1 MVRARARQRGVE
13 LPLIISDHADWDELT
28 GTLAELAPGEVWIT
42 HGREEAL
49 ARWCELNGL
58 AARALA
64 IVGYEDEE
72 DSYRPRYTRGSYGS
86 GCSTP
91 ASEAGEVMPR
101 LRLILAVLVTPLAL
115 PASAVSR
122 CVGSKGVASLSEK
135 HMVAEALLRSWPAL
149 RFSSLAAILLSVGLL
164 MAYKRMLALF
174 VILATATC
182 ADFVGILT
190 AIWFR
195 SWSVFTNIVELAE
208 VLVVGEAFGAIL
220 GAIFCCMAGTPL
232 SRTPLRPSRLLAVVS
247 KLMAFGRAVAV
258 LASIAFVPFVILVGD
273 NGSIPLPRPGFSI
286 AFQGTVQP
294 TRTVA
299 GW

>member
-1 MVRARARQRGVE
+1 
-13 LPLIISDHADWDELT
+13 
-28 GTLAELAPGEVWIT
+28 
-42 HGREEAL
+42 
-49 ARWCELNGL
+49 
-58 AARALA
+58 
-64 IVGYEDEE
+64 
-72 DSYRPRYTRGSYGS
+72 
-86 GCSTP
+86 
-91 ASEAGEVMPR
+91 MPR

-115 PASAVSR
+115 PA
-122 CVGSKGVASLSEK
+122 GSFALHGIERGGFFEK
-135 HMVAEALLRSWPAL
+135 HMVAEAAAFWPAYG
-149 RFSSLAAILLSVGLL
+149 FSLAAILLSVGLL

-208 VLVVGEAFGAIL
+208 VLVVGAAFGAIL

-258 LASIAFVPFVILVGD
+258 LASIAFVPFLILVGD

-294 TRTVA
+294 TDGRLLGFAKGQSWNSAVGNACGLSASGVLQPIPRSYGLFSCNNPPTAVLDEDTEWSFRLKSHFHCVGLEPETLKVDLSPA
-299 GW
+299 RGVDFIGIDCGQIIQPL